1 MVKCRLR
8 SGVWMVLATSLG
20 ACGAIDPYIY
30 TPHEFDRNSPTFNK
44 PPKDRDEVTI
54 CYNGIATSRGN
65 GRRAGA
71 AGMRQV
77 RQDGAPQS
85 RAFGDC
91 PLLTPVEARF
101 ACVKA
106 QAE

>member
-54 CYNGIATSRGN
+54 CYNGIATSEATVAELAQQECAKFGKTACRE
-65 GRRAGA
+65 GRR
-71 AGMRQV
+71 
-77 RQDGAPQS
+77 
-85 RAFGDC
+85 FGNC